1 MVDSNSWSQR
11 RRLLLVWWIFS
22 LLSSEPFSK
31 NEVNENRRSN
41 KLMETR
47 TIWRKTHHETPSKE
61 EKLQKNS
68 GVSKIIHQ
76 LAASKFVQPT
86 IDLYLRSLAYKQ
98 SYLGY
103 PMFPIIF
110 PKFQGPQLTAVA
122 SQNPRPKELTL
133 QTLRSLLGLQLSC
146 SWADIVVRRPIRGAN
161 TGSFSQFAPW
171 KFAFFWAPKRKGS
184 GVFQCYH
191 FSKGFCC

>member
-1 MVDSNSWSQR
+1 MRIIFLQMGWFNHQISRWWIQTVDLKGGASCWFDGYFLSYLPNLSPKMKSMKIEDPTNSWKPG
-11 RRLLLVWWIFS
+11 
-22 LLSSEPFSK
+22 PF
-31 NEVNENRRSN
+31 
-41 KLMETR
+41 
-47 TIWRKTHHETPSKE
+47 E
-61 EKLQKNS
+61 EKPTTRHPQKRKNYKKNS

-86 IDLYLRSLAYKQ
+86 IDLYLLSLAYKQ

-161 TGSFSQFAPW
+161 TGSFSQFAP
-171 KFAFFWAPKRKGS
+171 
-184 GVFQCYH
+184 
-191 FSKGFCC
+191 